1 VSFQGDTVAKERT
14 GSVYKNKNGNWFAR
28 VTFTCS
34 NGKRKDIK
42 RKATDK
48 PKAKEI
54 LKALLKQ
61 LGDEGHTSFESSK
74 MTFNSLAE
82 HYSKIYLIPAE
93 YIDERKIF
101 GLRAVERAKICLAH
115 FRQWFGNKKLREI
128 TYGDIFNYRSNRLK
142 TTTIHKKTVS
152 VATINRELSVLRR
165 MFNIAL
171 REGWILKNPF
181 SCGEPLIQVSAERR
195 REKILSLEEETRL
208 LKACEHPQRKHLK
221 PFLIALLDTGARK
234 GEMMKL
240 KWSDVNFSTRL
251 ITIQAL
257 NTKTLKSRQ
266 VAITQ
271 RLYDELF
278 ILWESSDKSFDS
290 RVFGITDNVRK
301 SFSSVCKIAEIK
313 EGGIDGLTLHS
324 LRHTA
329 ATRLVKG
336 QLPIQMVGRI
346 LGHTQPQTTYRY
358 LSANDETLYQAA
370 SIFESI
376 QLQPI
381 NDSQNESELIN

>member
-1 VSFQGDTVAKERT
+1 VAKERT
-14 GSVYKNKNGNWFAR
+14 GSIYKDKNGNWFAR
-28 VTFTCS
+28 VTFICS

-42 RKATDK
+42 RKTSDK
-48 PKAKEI
+48 TKAKEI
-54 LKALLKQ
+54 VKALLKQ
-61 LGDEGHTSFESSK
+61 LEDEGQTSFEASK

-82 HYSKIYLIPAE
+82 HYSQTYLIPAE

-101 GLRAVERAKICLAH
+101 GLRAAERAKICLKH
-115 FRQWFGNKKLREI
+115 FREWFGNKKLRKI
-128 TYGDIFNYRSNRLK
+128 TYGDIYAYRSNRLK
-142 TTTIHKKTVS
+142 TKTIHKKTVS
-152 VATINRELSVLRR
+152 VATVNRELSVLRR

-171 REGWILKNPF
+171 REGWILKNVF
-181 SCGEPLIQVSAERR
+181 NLGEPLIQTSAERR
-195 REKILSLEEETRL
+195 RERILSVEEETRL
-208 LKACEHPQRKHLK
+208 LNACDHHQRKHLK

-240 KWSDVNFSTRL
+240 KWSEVNFQVRL

-257 NTKTLKSRQ
+257 NTKTLKMRQ

-271 RLYDELF
+271 RLYDELL
-278 ILWESSDKSFDS
+278 ILWETSNKNLDS
-290 RVFGITDNVRK
+290 KVFGISDNVRK
-301 SFSSVCKIAEIK
+301 SFSSVCKIAKIK

-336 QLPIQMVGRI
+336 QMPIQLVGRV

-358 LSANDETLYQAA
+358 LTADSDTLYQAS
-370 SIFESI
+370 SILESF
-376 QLQPI
+376 QHQVSS
-381 NDSQNESELIN
+381 DSQIESELIN